1 MPLNNILEVEFLM
14 YWVLIVWVILFVLSI
29 SSTFC
34 LEWIMYLN
42 GFKLL
47 LFLPRML
54 RLCFKFLEKKFF
66 FIRFR
71 TLRAIIS
78 DKGFNSVISNL
89 KHF

>member
-54 RLCFKFLEKKFF
+54 RLCFKLLEKNFF
-66 FIRFR
+66 LLDLEPLELLLVIRVSI
-71 TLRAIIS
+71 L
-78 DKGFNSVISNL
+78 
-89 KHF
+89 

>member
-34 LEWIMYLN
+34 LQWIMYLN

-66 FIRFR
+66 FLLDLEPLELLLVIRVSI
-71 TLRAIIS
+71 L
-78 DKGFNSVISNL
+78 
-89 KHF
+89 